1 MLKVTNSVDFNIL
14 YKNSWGQA
22 VDVLKEIDEAG
33 KGEDLMDF
41 LEDLYPDGVDG
52 IDLND
57 LISYDWEWVYSQIGM
72 PSNDEDEDED
82 EEASEASEAS
92 ETSEED

>member
-1 MLKVTNSVDFNIL
+1 MLKVINSVDFDLL
-14 YKNSWGQA
+14 YENAWGQA

-57 LISYDWEWVYSQIGM
+57 LISYDWGWLYKMIDM
-72 PSNDEDEDED
+72 PSKDEDE
-82 EEASEASEAS
+82 EAS